1 MKKLWLLVSVLF
13 IIAFVY
19 LWEYSLAVKL
29 TFVADRE
36 AKKLS
41 ELGDKVEGLRIRGV
55 ALSSAQRIY
64 NLVGQVTDSLLQ
76 YRLDET
82 KK

>member
-13 IIAFVY
+13 VIAFVY

-36 AKKLS
+36 AKKLAL
-41 ELGDKVEGLRIRGV
+41 LGDKVEGLRVRVV
-55 ALSSAQRIY
+55 ALSSVQRIY
-64 NLVGQVTDSLLQ
+64 NLVCLE
-76 YRLDET
+76 ET
-82 KK
+82 KE